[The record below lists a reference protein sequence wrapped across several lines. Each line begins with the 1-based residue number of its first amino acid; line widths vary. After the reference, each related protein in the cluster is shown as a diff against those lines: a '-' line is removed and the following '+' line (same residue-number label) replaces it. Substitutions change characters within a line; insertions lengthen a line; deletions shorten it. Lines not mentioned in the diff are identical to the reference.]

1 MVKLTTGTGPV
12 DGARGETRLVFCAIR
27 LVRRDY
33 REESGRVDDHQ
44 PILMTE
50 GVMSDEAHVHVG
62 VSGRPHMPAR
72 WPPPPNHAAPSAL
85 TMGMSSPPPSSLRH

>member
-50 GVMSDEAHVHVG
+50 GVMSDEAHVHVVCPG
-62 VSGRPHMPAR
+62 GRTCPHVGPLPLITPR
-72 WPPPPNHAAPSAL
+72 PP
-85 TMGMSSPPPSSLRH
+85 R

>member
-1 MVKLTTGTGPV
+1 MVKLTTGGWI
-12 DGARGETRLVFCAIR
+12 GARGETRRVFFCAIR

-50 GVMSDEAHVHVG
+50 GVRPMSMWCVRPAAH
-62 VSGRPHMPAR
+62 AR
-72 WPPPPNHAAPSAL
+72 TLAPS
-85 TMGMSSPPPSSLRH
+85 P